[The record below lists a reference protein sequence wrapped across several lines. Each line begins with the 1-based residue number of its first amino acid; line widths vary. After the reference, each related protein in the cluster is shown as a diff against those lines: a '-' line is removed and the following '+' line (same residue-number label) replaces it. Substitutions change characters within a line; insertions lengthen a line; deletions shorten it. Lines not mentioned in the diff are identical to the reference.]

1 MMKRFLY
8 TLLSLVILFSFCGE
22 SFAVDKKTK
31 KEPSKQ
37 KVVKKAKPV
46 AKKPPAK
53 NAKAVKPTKGKG
65 KKYDNFID
73 KNGNGIDDRKEKLV
87 PKAGKQDKKK
97 PTKKKK
103 KQ

>member
-1 MMKRFLY
+1 MKRLLY
-8 TLLSLVILFSFCGE
+8 TLLSLAMLFSFCGE
-22 SFAVDKKTK
+22 AFAVDKKTK
-31 KEPSKQ
+31 KDTSKSKVIKQQ
-37 KVVKKAKPV
+37 KPA
-46 AKKPPAK
+46 AKKPPATKPK
-53 NAKAVKPTKGKG
+53 NVQPPAKG

-103 KQ
+103 

>member
-1 MMKRFLY
+1 MKRLLY

-31 KEPSKQ
+31 KDVTKQ
-37 KVVKKAKPV
+37 KVVKKQIPA

-53 NAKAVKPTKGKG
+53 TGKVVKPPKGKS

-73 KNGNGIDDRKEKLV
+73 KNNNGIDDRKEKLV
-87 PKAGKQDKKK
+87 PKAGKQKKK
-97 PTKKKK
+97 EPKKKK
-103 KQ
+103 K